1 MKNYMK
7 KEFDLEGNV
16 YYFNSKGHWHRTDGP
31 AVEWADGGKSW
42 WVNGRRHRLDGPA
55 FGSNSWYIKGMF
67 YSKSCHNRLYLFSV
81 LEPRRID
88 INSTEEN

>member
-1 MKNYMK
+1 MSISK
-7 KEFDLEGNV
+7 
-16 YYFNSKGHWHRTDGP
+16 YYYNDGTISSFKYRDKILHREDGP
-31 AVEWADGGKSW
+31 AIEWADGDKSW

-88 INSTEEN
+88 INSTVEN